1 MAEHG
6 LDELA
11 AELYVVEPA
20 RFVAL
25 RTAAVAQAR
34 NAGRHDLAT
43 AIGRLRRPT
52 MSAWAVN
59 LLVRA
64 APGQLRELLSLG
76 EELRA
81 AQQQLQGDQLRRLTQ
96 RRRELVGSLADRARR
111 LAADA
116 GHPLSAA
123 ALIEVEQTLGAALAD
138 PRSAEAVSSGQLVRP
153 LQHVGLG
160 PEPLVAAALRPATR
174 TDPVSGPVPDPA
186 SGPARQ
192 PSSPQQDEIA
202 RHRRRRAERTARE
215 LARADQELT
224 EATTRAGYAEQ
235 QVRLAEKRSADLQR
249 RLAELKQDCD
259 RAEQD
264 LEQAQRRARSAARV
278 RADAERRVQRLA
290 GQRHEAR

>member
-1 MAEHG
+1 MADHG
-6 LDELA
+6 VDELA

-34 NAGRHDLAT
+34 AAGRRDLAT

-64 APGQLRELLSLG
+64 APGQMSELLLLG
-76 EELRA
+76 EQLRA
-81 AQQQLQGDQLRRLTQ
+81 AQQQLRGDELRRLTQ
-96 RRRELVGSLADRARR
+96 RRRELVGSLTGQARR

-116 GHPLSAA
+116 GHRLGGA
-123 ALIEVEQTLGAALAD
+123 ALVEVEQTLGAALAD
-138 PRSAEAVSSGQLVRP
+138 AGSAEAVGSGRLARP

-160 PEPLVAAALRPATR
+160 PEPLVAGVLRPAAPPG
-174 TDPVSGPVPDPA
+174 PVSGPV
-186 SGPARQ
+186 SGLEQ
-192 PSSPQQDEIA
+192 PPSPPQDEIA
-202 RHRRRRAERTARE
+202 RHRRRRAERMARD
-215 LARADQELT
+215 LARADQELN
-224 EATTRAGYAEQ
+224 EATTRAEHAEQ
-235 QVRLAEKRSADLQR
+235 QVRQAEQRSADLQR
-249 RLAELKQDCD
+249 RLAELKRDCD
-259 RAEQD
+259 RAERD

-290 GQRHEAR
+290 EQQHEAQ